1 MTRKYIT
8 GWSALILALMAGSF
22 HAAAQEPSATGFVN
36 FSFSADGMER
46 TAGLYVPPD
55 YDSSQEWPLIV
66 FLHGGGG
73 NGNNDGNALTERFY
87 RQGLVRTIR
96 NHPERFPALVAF
108 PRCPEGRIW
117 SPVPADPVQSD
128 WRLELHGREPVPD
141 AETHVT
147 AVIDG
152 IIADYAVDEDRV
164 VITGYSM
171 GGEGSIRYA
180 ALHPE
185 RIAAVAPAAGSAVI
199 VLEDALY
206 WPGWAYG
213 CFRGKPTASAR
224 RRLPGAWSPRSGPT
238 AATRCIRN
246 TRASDTAWPI
256 LCTKM
261 PRSSPGCLIRGE
273 APTRAC

>member
-1 MTRKYIT
+1 MTRKCIT
-8 GWSALILALMAGSF
+8 AWSGLVLALMAGSL
-22 HAAAQEPSATGFVN
+22 HAAEQGSTATGFVN
-36 FSFSADGMER
+36 FSFSVDGMER

-55 YDSSQEWPLIV
+55 YDSSKEWPLIV

-73 NGNNDGNALTERFY
+73 NGNNNGNALTERFY
-87 RQGLVRTIR
+87 RQRLVQTIQ
-96 NHPERFPALVAF
+96 NYPERFPALIAF
-108 PRCPEGRIW
+108 PRCPEGKIW

-152 IIADYAVDEDRV
+152 IIAAFAVDRDRV

-185 RIAAVAPAAGSAVI
+185 RIAAVASAAGSAVI
-199 VLEDALY
+199 VPGDAPVLARMGVWLFQGETDHISTAPLAKRMVAAIRANGGNPLYTEYAGVGHGMANRVYEDAEVIAWMLDQ
-206 WPGWAYG
+206 
-213 CFRGKPTASAR
+213 R
-224 RRLPGAWSPRSGPT
+224 RDSR
-238 AATRCIRN
+238 
-246 TRASDTAWPI
+246 
-256 LCTKM
+256 
-261 PRSSPGCLIRGE
+261 
-273 APTRAC
+273 

>member
-1 MTRKYIT
+1 MTRKFIIA
-8 GWSALILALMAGSF
+8 WSALVLALMAGSLLADE
-22 HAAAQEPSATGFVN
+22 HDSTDTGFVN
-36 FSFSADGMER
+36 FSFSVDGMER

-55 YDSSQEWPLIV
+55 YDSSKDWPLIV

-108 PRCPEGRIW
+108 PRCPEGKIW
-117 SPVPADPVQSD
+117 SPIPADPVQSD
-128 WRLELHGREPVPD
+128 WRLELHGREPIAD

-152 IIADYAVDEDRV
+152 IIAAYAVEEDRV

-185 RIAAVAPAAGSAVI
+185 RIAAVASAAGSAVI
-199 VLEDALY
+199 VPGDAPVLARMGV
-206 WPGWAYG
+206 WLFQGETDHLS
-213 CFRGKPTASAR
+213 TAPLAR
-224 RRLPGAWSPRSGPT
+224 RMV
-238 AATRCIRN
+238 AAI
-246 TRASDTAWPI
+246 RASGGNPLYTEYAGVGHGMANRVYEDPEVIAWM
-256 LCTKM
+256 LDQRRG
-261 PRSSPGCLIRGE
+261 PR
-273 APTRAC
+273 

>member
-1 MTRKYIT
+1 MKGKCIT
-8 GWSALILALMAGSF
+8 AWSAFVLAVMAGSL
-22 HAAAQEPSATGFVN
+22 HAADEESSATGFVN

-55 YDSSQEWPLIV
+55 YDNSKEWPLIV

-73 NGNNDGNALTERFY
+73 NGNNNGNALTERFY

-96 NHPERFPALVAF
+96 DYPERFPALVAF

-152 IIADYAVDEDRV
+152 IIAAYAVDEDRV

-185 RIAAVAPAAGSAVI
+185 RIAAVASAAGSAVI
-199 VLEDALY
+199 VPEDAPVLAGMGV
-206 WPGWAYG
+206 WLFQGETDHIS
-213 CFRGKPTASAR
+213 TAPLAR
-224 RRLPGAWSPRSGPT
+224 RMV
-238 AATRCIRN
+238 AAI
-246 TRASDTAWPI
+246 RASGGNPLYTEYAGVGHGMANRVYEDAEVIAWM
-256 LCTKM
+256 LDQ
-261 PRSSPGCLIRGE
+261 RRGPE
-273 APTRAC
+273 

>member
-1 MTRKYIT
+1 MTRKCIT
-8 GWSALILALMAGSF
+8 AWSALVLASVAGSL
-22 HAAAQEPSATGFVN
+22 HADEEGSNATGFVN
-36 FSFSADGMER
+36 FSFSVDGTER

-55 YDSSQEWPLIV
+55 YDSSEEWPLIV

-73 NGNNDGNALTERFY
+73 NGNNNGNALTERFY
-87 RQGLVRTIR
+87 RQGLVRTIQ
-96 NHPERFPALVAF
+96 NYPERFPALVAF
-108 PRCPEGRIW
+108 PRCPEDKIW

-128 WRLELHGREPVPD
+128 WRLEVHGREPAPD

-185 RIAAVAPAAGSAVI
+185 RIAAVASAAGSAVI
-199 VLEDALY
+199 VPEDAPVLARMGV
-206 WPGWAYG
+206 WLFQGETDHLS
-213 CFRGKPTASAR
+213 TAPLAR
-224 RRLPGAWSPRSGPT
+224 RMV
-238 AATRCIRN
+238 AAI
-246 TRASDTAWPI
+246 RASGGNPLYTEYAGVGHGMANRVYEDAEVIAWM
-256 LCTKM
+256 LDQ
-261 PRSSPGCLIRGE
+261 RRGPE
-273 APTRAC
+273 